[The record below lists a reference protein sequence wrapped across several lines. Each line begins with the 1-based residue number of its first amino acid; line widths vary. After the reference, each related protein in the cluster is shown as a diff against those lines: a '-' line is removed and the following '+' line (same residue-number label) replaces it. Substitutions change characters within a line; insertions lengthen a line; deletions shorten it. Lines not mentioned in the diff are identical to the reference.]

1 MFGVNRH
8 FFLKAKQQKLSPQIY
23 VQQICQDL
31 KSVTYA
37 EFQFQFILPQKIG
50 IKYVVTR
57 STVHSV

>member
-37 EFQFQFILPQKIG
+37 EFQFILPQKIG

-57 STVHSV
+57 STVPSV